1 MTTAVLAATDLAV
14 VENVKT
20 NQIATTSTEAV
31 VADNLATVFVTLQDV
46 GNVLVETPTSQVVV
60 HGIMGPPGRDGIAE
74 EDMVYSKRVDFVGET
89 TIYRGEAAVGS
100 SESSLAWRIRRIS
113 IGADGD
119 VTETWAGGTALF
131 DKSWAERFSYT
142 YS

>member
-31 VADNLATVFVTLQDV
+31 VTDCLATVFVTLQDV

-60 HGIMGPPGRDGIAE
+60 HGIMGPATWYGQQL
-74 EDMVYSKRVDFVGET
+74 VVT
-89 TIYRGEAAVGS
+89 
-100 SESSLAWRIRRIS
+100 
-113 IGADGD
+113 ADQ
-119 VTETWAGGTALF
+119 
-131 DKSWAERFSYT
+131 
-142 YS
+142 